1 MMADEF
7 TNRETAIVTILT
19 ANLASTY
26 ICSNKDSINLGTG
39 THLYN
44 VLVQWMGLSNELD
57 SGTTCF
63 ETDREK
69 YRLIC
74 TPISGVTNDDAS
86 TQCNKMAAEVMDVL
100 RNSSLVNAL
109 TIDPGE
115 CLTEF
120 RVESVDKGYYQ
131 KRLSAQITFSFLAD
145 E

>member
-44 VLVQWMGLSNELD
+44 VLVNWVDFDNELNE
-57 SGTTCF
+57 GTNCF
-63 ETDREK
+63 ETDREN
-69 YRLIC
+69 YRIIC
-74 TPISGVTNDDAS
+74 TPISGVNDNDAG
-86 TQCNKMAAEVMDVL
+86 TQCNKMASEVRAIL
-100 RNSSLVNAL
+100 RNSALVNAA

-115 CLTEF
+115 DLTEF
-120 RVESVDKGYYQ
+120 RVTKGEKGKFQ
-131 KRLSAQITFSFLAD
+131 KRLSVQLTFSFLVD
-145 E
+145 G

>member
-1 MMADEF
+1 MMADRY
-7 TNRETAIVTILT
+7 TDRETAIVTALT

-39 THLYN
+39 SHIYN
-44 VLVQWMGLSNELD
+44 VLVQWTGLNNELD
-57 SGTTCF
+57 SGSTCF

-69 YRLIC
+69 YRLIL
-74 TPISGVTNDDAS
+74 TPLSGVNDDTAGS
-86 TQCNKMAAEVMDVL
+86 QCNKMAAEVMDVL
-100 RNSSLVNAL
+100 RDYSIVNAI

-115 CLTEF
+115 TLTEF